1 MVGLIAGRGWWI
13 RLYLRTNFRSRFLTI
28 ELFGMT
34 NFQSVS
40 ATFSKEPFMPNTPL
54 NIDLHGKIECA
65 RTIESKYYID
75 PTVLAT
81 EKAKIFVRP
90 GN

>member
-1 MVGLIAGRGWWI
+1 
-13 RLYLRTNFRSRFLTI
+13 
-28 ELFGMT
+28 
-34 NFQSVS
+34 
-40 ATFSKEPFMPNTPL
+40 MPNTPL

-90 GN
+90 GNWRER